1 MIHDSEPRKKIQREA
16 DRSTQWVADIRM
28 VCAGAKTKL
37 LVIATD
43 QMRRSQLWD
52 VKMRVD
58 VCDATIEETKSE
70 RLLGLTVNN
79 NLTWKEYLNG

>member
-1 MIHDSEPRKKIQREA
+1 MI
-16 DRSTQWVADIRM
+16 
-28 VCAGAKTKL
+28 CAGAKTKL